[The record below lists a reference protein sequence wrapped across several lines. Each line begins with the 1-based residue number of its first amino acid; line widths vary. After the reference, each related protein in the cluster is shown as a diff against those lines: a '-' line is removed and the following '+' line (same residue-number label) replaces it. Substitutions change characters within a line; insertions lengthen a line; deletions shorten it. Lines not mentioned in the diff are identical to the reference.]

1 MKRAVTE
8 STDVSHAP
16 HGSGVAAVD
25 RALVILASLQA
36 QDAPCTLAALA
47 RLTGLYKST
56 LLRLLAS
63 LLGAGYVAQLPDGR
77 YAIGPAAVR
86 LNLAYERQ
94 NPLRQHVLP
103 VLQDL
108 VRHGTESASFHVR
121 HDAGMRLCLLRVNS
135 GHPTLDR
142 VEAGDILPVRHGAA
156 GRVLLAFGDG
166 PAPHHQTLRT
176 DGYALSTGERDPSC
190 AGLAAPVFGPAGRLA
205 GALSLS
211 GPKERFTP
219 ETIARMR
226 GLLLAAAGVLSLS
239 LGSPAARR
247 E

>member
-1 MKRAVTE
+1 MTA
-8 STDVSHAP
+8 SA
-16 HGSGVAAVD
+16 GGVAAVD
-25 RALVILASLQA
+25 RALAILASLEA
-36 QDAPCTLAALA
+36 QDTPCTLAELA
-47 RLTGLYKST
+47 RSTGLYKST

-63 LLGAGYVAQLPDGR
+63 LRGAGYVAQMPDGR
-77 YAIGPAAVR
+77 YAIGPASVR

-103 VLQDL
+103 VLRDL
-108 VRHGTESASFHVR
+108 VRQGTESASFHVR
-121 HDAGMRLCLLRVNS
+121 HDAATRLCLLRVNS

-142 VEAGDILPVRHGAA
+142 VEAGNILPLRHGAA
-156 GRVLLAFGDG
+156 GRVLLAFGD
-166 PAPHHQTLRT
+166 AAAQHQPLRA

-226 GLLLAAAGVLSLS
+226 SLLLKAAAALSLS
-239 LGSPAARR
+239 LGNPAPHRD
-247 E
+247 